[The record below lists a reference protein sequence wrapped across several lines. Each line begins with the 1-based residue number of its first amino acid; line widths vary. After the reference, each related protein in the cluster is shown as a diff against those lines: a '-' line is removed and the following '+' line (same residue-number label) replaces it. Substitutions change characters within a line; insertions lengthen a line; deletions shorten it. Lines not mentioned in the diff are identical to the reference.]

1 MGGVVAVFLAE
12 AQVVRVLN
20 LSVESGLFTFIIYP
34 LTIDFRDLCSNIIKL
49 KIISKTNKK
58 KPIYFAVN
66 PV

>member
-20 LSVESGLFTFIIYP
+20 LSDESGLFTFIIYLP
-34 LTIDFRDLCSNIIKL
+34 TIDFRDLCSNIIKL

-58 KPIYFAVN
+58 NLFILL
-66 PV
+66 